1 MCVSACVCVHC
12 LLLPGS
18 VNGEFAGDSH
28 NYVGQACENVCPLP
42 RANEPQNA
50 EALSIGIGIGMG
62 MGICTEL
69 RLSAAVIRLFVA
81 AFNAFHLIDKI
92 SL

>member
-1 MCVSACVCVHC
+1 MCVHC

-50 EALSIGIGIGMG
+50 EALSIGNGIGIEIGMGMG